1 MGVLDQALHY
11 IAEKVIVKELVTE
24 QVAKE
29 RFAECLKCPYRD
41 PEENKC
47 TQCGCFLDLK
57 TKAKV
62 NWNPKRGRN
71 EITHCPWG
79 KWGDL
84 EITNTYLKLD
94 GKQLI
99 TV

>member
-11 IAEKVIVKELVTE
+11 IAEKVIVRELVSD
-24 QVAKE
+24 QIAKE
-29 RFAECLKCPYRD
+29 RFEECLKCPYRD
-41 PEENKC
+41 AEENKC
-47 TQCGCFLDLK
+47 TRCGCFLDLK
-57 TKAKV
+57 TKARV
-62 NWNPKRGRN
+62 NWNPRQNRN
-71 EITHCPWG
+71 EITHCPLG

-84 EITNTYLKLD
+84 ETTNTYLKLD